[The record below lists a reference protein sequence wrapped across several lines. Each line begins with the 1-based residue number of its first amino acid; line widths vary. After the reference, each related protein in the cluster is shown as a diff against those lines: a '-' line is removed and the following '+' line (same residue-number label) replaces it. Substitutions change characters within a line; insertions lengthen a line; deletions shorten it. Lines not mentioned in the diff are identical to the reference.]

1 MIKQQ
6 TNTKVSEIIILY
18 GIISDPWPLL
28 MSVVLCKVFHIIII
42 GSDRMSGYKTRKIH
56 KIVVM
61 GVACLAL
68 AL

>member
-28 MSVVLCKVFHIIII
+28 MSVVPYYY
-42 GSDRMSGYKTRKIH
+42 RE
-56 KIVVM
+56 
-61 GVACLAL
+61 
-68 AL
+68 